1 MRKAILTA
9 NLSQGNEMIEKN
21 RKTKE
26 TDISLRLTLAGTG
39 QSTIATGV
47 SFLDHMLE
55 SFTKHSLMDISVSC
69 KGDTHI
75 DDHHSVEDIG
85 IVLGQA
91 LREAIYPIEKVERFG
106 SAVIVM
112 DEAAVSCDLDLSNR
126 PYLLYEVALEG
137 KVGEFDVELV
147 EEFFRAVVFNAGIT
161 AHIVM
166 QRGKNK
172 HHIIEAAFKSLA
184 VALRR
189 ALMTNERAGV
199 PSTKGV
205 L

>member
-1 MRKAILTA
+1 
-9 NLSQGNEMIEKN
+9 MIQKN

-26 TDISLRLTLAGTG
+26 TEITLSLNLQGEG
-39 QSTIATGV
+39 KSSVSTKVG
-47 SFLDHMLE
+47 FLDHMLE
-55 SFTKHSLMDISVSC
+55 SFAKHALIDLEIECVGDI
-69 KGDTHI
+69 HI
-75 DDHHSVEDIG
+75 DDHHSVEDVG

-106 SAVIVM
+106 NAVIVM

-126 PYLLYEVALEG
+126 PFLVYEAEVSG
-137 KVGEFDVELV
+137 KIGTFDTELA
-147 EEFFRAVVFNAGIT
+147 EEFFRALVFNAGIT

-166 QRGKNK
+166 VRGKNK

-189 ALMTNERAGV
+189 ALTRNERAGV

>member
-1 MRKAILTA
+1 M
-9 NLSQGNEMIEKN
+9 MIQKK
-21 RKTKE
+21 RTTKE
-26 TDISLRLTLAGTG
+26 TDIDLSLQIRGEG
-39 QSTIATGV
+39 KSTV
-47 SFLDHMLE
+47 STKVGFLDHMLE
-55 SFTKHSLMDISVSC
+55 SFAKHAQIDLSVTC
-69 KGDTHI
+69 VGDVHI

-106 SAVIVM
+106 SATIVM

-126 PYLLYEVALEG
+126 PFLVYDVPVSG
-137 KVGEFDVELV
+137 KIGSFDAELA
-147 EEFFRAVVFNAGIT
+147 EEFFRAVAFNAGIT

-166 QRGKNK
+166 VRGKNK

-189 ALMTNERAGV
+189 ALAHNDRAGV